1 MPDQKLCDIVKYFEH
16 FYGNLVGYKH
26 LSHIGYSTESQMRS
40 FTYAFFNCNHQND
53 VQKMWP
59 FWPHH
64 SKIMNSES
72 KVDFPMIENNDFLI
86 CFNIT
91 YYIYCVGRELGSMLP
106 SITLG
111 LV

>member
-1 MPDQKLCDIVKYFEH
+1 MI
-16 FYGNLVGYKH
+16 N
-26 LSHIGYSTESQMRS
+26 
-40 FTYAFFNCNHQND
+40 
-53 VQKMWP
+53 
-59 FWPHH
+59 
-64 SKIMNSES
+64 SKS